1 MKKPGNAGGAKARQE
16 GGCVESM
23 TKQEEL
29 SKVEE
34 TPKQGREAESQ
45 KWSWVEAEVWTER
58 MLTTLE
64 TGVKGGENAYFIE
77 QGDQRQI
84 EFPQR
89 RLEIP
94 TQGLKKKSCSR
105 PLRRPFPR
113 SSFL

>member
-1 MKKPGNAGGAKARQE
+1 
-16 GGCVESM
+16 
-23 TKQEEL
+23 
-29 SKVEE
+29 
-34 TPKQGREAESQ
+34 
-45 KWSWVEAEVWTER
+45 
-58 MLTTLE
+58 MLFTHLLM
-64 TGVKGGENAYFIE
+64 VAPFAVIVRLVM
-77 QGDQRQI
+77 GDQRQI

>member
-1 MKKPGNAGGAKARQE
+1 MRENRTSGSE
-16 GGCVESM
+16 GGEAQ
-23 TKQEEL
+23 TNEL
-29 SKVEE
+29 SLPLSKSDVSVAVN
-34 TPKQGREAESQ
+34 TSSMYRAACPLAS
-45 KWSWVEAEVWTER
+45 S
-58 MLTTLE
+58 
-64 TGVKGGENAYFIE
+64 
-77 QGDQRQI
+77 DQRQI

>member
-1 MKKPGNAGGAKARQE
+1 MARKRF
-16 GGCVESM
+16 
-23 TKQEEL
+23 T
-29 SKVEE
+29 
-34 TPKQGREAESQ
+34 AEQVIMASPRDLRT
-45 KWSWVEAEVWTER
+45 VVRLLA
-58 MLTTLE
+58 
-64 TGVKGGENAYFIE
+64 
-77 QGDQRQI
+77 DQRQI

>member
-1 MKKPGNAGGAKARQE
+1 MDSLTALTPGATFLPSNNSYQNSARVKQVAINGTPPGEIGFSFDGIDNKGHGETNWAGSR
-16 GGCVESM
+16 SM
-23 TKQEEL
+23 
-29 SKVEE
+29 
-34 TPKQGREAESQ
+34 
-45 KWSWVEAEVWTER
+45 
-58 MLTTLE
+58 
-64 TGVKGGENAYFIE
+64 
-77 QGDQRQI
+77 GDQRQI

>member
-1 MKKPGNAGGAKARQE
+1 MADVKGEDLKLGFDGSLRLEFHGAKVTSDAGLFAYRD
-16 GGCVESM
+16 
-23 TKQEEL
+23 L
-29 SKVEE
+29 D
-34 TPKQGREAESQ
+34 EA
-45 KWSWVEAEVWTER
+45 
-58 MLTTLE
+58 L
-64 TGVKGGENAYFIE
+64 
-77 QGDQRQI
+77 GDQRQI